1 MESRHTS
8 IVTNSARVKH
18 INALM
23 NDIHDS
29 TSALYEALID
39 EEESEA
45 ISVIKSL
52 QKKLKSILISI
63 TDE

>member
-23 NDIHDS
+23 NEIHDS

-39 EEESEA
+39 EEEAETVA
-45 ISVIKSL
+45 VIKSL

>member
-1 MESRHTS
+1 
-8 IVTNSARVKH
+8 
-18 INALM
+18 M
-23 NDIHDS
+23 NEIHDS

-39 EEESEA
+39 EEEAETVA
-45 ISVIKSL
+45 IIKSL

>member
-23 NDIHDS
+23 NNIYDS
-29 TSALYEALID
+29 TSELYEALID
-39 EEESEA
+39 EEYSEA
-45 ISVIKSL
+45 VTAIKLL
-52 QKKLKSILISI
+52 QKQLKTILISI

>member
-1 MESRHTS
+1 
-8 IVTNSARVKH
+8 
-18 INALM
+18 M

>member
-1 MESRHTS
+1 MESKHTS

-45 ISVIKSL
+45 ISVIKS
-52 QKKLKSILISI
+52 
-63 TDE
+63 

>member
-18 INALM
+18 INTLM
-23 NDIHDS
+23 NEIHDS

-39 EEESEA
+39 EEEAETVA
-45 ISVIKSL
+45 IIKSL